1 MFITFEGG
9 EGSGKSTQIDIL
21 YDYLNALNI
30 PVYQTKDPGDTKAG
44 NSIRKIL
51 LAKKY
56 ADMAKETELLLYLA
70 ARAELVQK
78 NIQPALDA
86 GMIVLCD
93 RYFDSTAVYQGV
105 LRGWNEIGEYST
117 SMQKMVSILDIL
129 HHHFSE
135 DLIPDLTFLCDVS
148 AKIGLKR
155 SNDKLA
161 GMQMDE
167 SKWESMGLQTHI
179 KINQG
184 FRDLANK
191 NPDRFRFVDANQ
203 NPELMHVQIYEYLR
217 SEGYI
222 DKWLKP
228 KS

>member
-9 EGSGKSTQIDIL
+9 EGSGKSTQVDIL

-30 PVYQTKDPGDTKAG
+30 PVYKTKDPGDTKAG
-44 NSIRKIL
+44 NSIRKLL

-70 ARAELVQK
+70 ARGELVQK
-78 NIQPALDA
+78 NIIPALAA

-105 LRGWNEIGEYST
+105 LRGWNKVDAAPGRELNL
-117 SMQKMVSILDIL
+117 LDL
-129 HHHFSE
+129 MHMWFSGN
-135 DLIPDLTFLCDVS
+135 LVPDITFLCDVS

-161 GMQMDE
+161 GMNVDE
-167 SKWESMGLQTHI
+167 SKWEEMGLQTHI
-179 KINQG
+179 EINQA
-184 FRDLANK
+184 FRDLALK
-191 NPDRFRFVDANQ
+191 NQKRMFFIDANQ
-203 NPELMHVQIYEYLR
+203 NPELMHVQVYEYLR
-217 SEGYI
+217 NKGYI
-222 DKWLKP
+222 DKWLKR

>member
-9 EGSGKSTQIDIL
+9 EGSGKSTQVDTL

-30 PVYQTKDPGDTKAG
+30 PVYQTKDPGDTVAG

-56 ADMAKETELLLYLA
+56 KNMALETELLLYLA

-78 NIQPALDA
+78 NIKPALDA
-86 GMIVLCD
+86 GMVVLCD
-93 RYFDSTAVYQGV
+93 RYYDSTAVYQGV
-105 LRGWNEIGEYST
+105 LRGWSEVNEAG
-117 SMQKMVSILDIL
+117 VNILDIM
-129 HHHFSE
+129 HHHFSL
-135 DLIPDLTFLCDVS
+135 DLHPDLTFLCDVS

-155 SNDKLA
+155 SNAKLA
-161 GMQMDE
+161 GMNVDE
-167 SKWESMGLQTHI
+167 SKWEAEGLQTHI
-179 KINQG
+179 KINQA
-184 FRDLANK
+184 FRDLANA

-203 NPELMHVQIYEYLR
+203 NPELMHVQIYEYLKN
-217 SEGYI
+217 EGHI
-222 DKWLKP
+222 DKWLQR